1 MENRIQLERLTTEQ
15 FIKQAVKVHG
25 DKYDYSKVNYI
36 NNRTPVEIICLKHGS
51 FWQRPDAHLMG
62 KGCYLCK
69 NSKGEQQIIN
79 YLNNKGITFK
89 YQYRININQLARK
102 TNYVVVDFYLSNE
115 DKTYIIEYHGQQHYQ
130 FMPI

>member
-1 MENRIQLERLTTEQ
+1 
-15 FIKQAVKVHG
+15 
-25 DKYDYSKVNYI
+25 
-36 NNRTPVEIICLKHGS
+36 
-51 FWQRPDAHLMG
+51 MG

-79 YLNNKGITFK
+79 YLNNKNIIFK
-89 YQYRININQLARK
+89 YQYRIDLKQLARK
-102 TNYVVVDFYLSNE
+102 TSYVVVDFYFLNK